1 MSNTI
6 TIEFSKED
14 RERLDGIGI
23 LLGNLIDS
31 MSNTTPKLVI
41 TKLKE
46 GDPGYHPNG
55 YDEIQ
60 QRLAETLANA
70 KAATEAPKN
79 AAGEA
84 EAEPPATTQ
93 PNEEEPTAEAPTPSA
108 EPVAPT
114 VTLEQ
119 IQQKVVQLA
128 AGFGGSKKAAVRE
141 IINAYAKRV
150 SDLPEDKWAEV
161 WDKLTALESEG

>member
-6 TIEFSKED
+6 TIELCKED
-14 RERLDGIGI
+14 RDRLDGLGI
-23 LLGNLIDS
+23 LLSNLIDRLAAD
-31 MSNTTPKLVI
+31 NTPKLVI

-46 GDPGYHPNG
+46 GDPGYHKPS
-55 YDEIQ
+55 
-60 QRLAETLANA
+60 
-70 KAATEAPKN
+70 APKN

-84 EAEPPATTQ
+84 EAETPATPQ
-93 PNEEEPTAEAPTPSA
+93 PTEEEPTVEEPAASAEA
-108 EPVAPT
+108 VAPT

-161 WDKLTALESEG
+161 WAKLTALESEG